1 MPSLRTRITLIVL
14 AAVCAATLGFNLG
27 PSPAD
32 VEARMASPQYQQEK
46 AAHLA
51 SLQAQAR

>member
-1 MPSLRTRITLIVL
+1 MPSLRTRITLFVL

-27 PSPAD
+27 PRPAD

-51 SLQAQAR
+51 SLQAR

>member
-1 MPSLRTRITLIVL
+1 MPSLRTRITLFVL

-32 VEARMASPQYQQEK
+32 VETRMASPQYQQEE

-51 SLQAQAR
+51 SLQAR